1 MEGLHRKLNLKLVCN
16 RRKLFMLKM
25 VYTLSQDAEDM
36 NNYRPEI
43 TLRTGE
49 KLKVKVDL
57 LISNVYTGAPIMYV
71 LHCGTS

>member
-1 MEGLHRKLNLKLVCN
+1 
-16 RRKLFMLKM
+16 MLKM
-25 VYTLSQDAEDM
+25 VYKLSQDAEDM
-36 NNYRPEI
+36 NNYYRPEI

-49 KLKVKVDL
+49 KLKMKVDL